1 MPVLDLLLVK
11 SCLAMHKRVFSFT
24 FILLGYIFIWASL
37 DTLQFTTLFQI
48 SHVSDKDLSVWLW
61 LYLGHL
67 DENS

>member
-1 MPVLDLLLVK
+1 
-11 SCLAMHKRVFSFT
+11 MHKRVFSFT
-24 FILLGYIFIWASL
+24 FLLLGYVFIRASL

-67 DENS
+67 DENSYSD